1 MNFFKM
7 QVPAPIAVTERLV
20 IRRLTMDD
28 VADMYTYASKE
39 EVTRYL
45 LWSPHPDKE
54 FTYRYIKYI
63 LSEYKKG
70 NFFDYAIEYRKD
82 NRMIGTVGFTEL
94 DRLNNKCEIGY
105 VINPDYAQK
114 GIATEALWAMIGY
127 AFEHL
132 GMERVEAHYMIG
144 NNASRRV
151 MEKCCMKSEGVFRS
165 FLRVKDIYRDV
176 GVYSILKR
184 EYYARKYEVERGL

>member
-63 LSEYKKG
+63 ISEYNKG
-70 NFFDYAIEYRKD
+70 NY
-82 NRMIGTVGFTEL
+82 
-94 DRLNNKCEIGY
+94 
-105 VINPDYAQK
+105 
-114 GIATEALWAMIGY
+114 
-127 AFEHL
+127 
-132 GMERVEAHYMIG
+132 
-144 NNASRRV
+144 
-151 MEKCCMKSEGVFRS
+151 
-165 FLRVKDIYRDV
+165 
-176 GVYSILKR
+176 
-184 EYYARKYEVERGL
+184 